1 MKTSDA
7 LNMDSFKRKT
17 PHQLQALESFYSDDE
32 YPTHEAMEDYAL
44 ELQLTYKQV
53 RRWFVERRRKDKRE
67 DLVLPRR
74 ANLLKLP
81 GDGGE
86 SSCLDSACNSP
97 GPSLP
102 NAQMPATLRATD
114 QRKKKQ
120 ILLQDPLTPDY
131 ILKKIFRK
139 DGPPLGIDFD
149 SLPSKGFS
157 NSSGSECA
165 SKRIRVIEM
174 DCMGTLRGVDPAVAV
189 LNETSVPVK
198 KHGMGKGLMTV
209 WRATNHNGG
218 DFPTGL
224 RFAGREQII
233 QERKLCQR
241 RPVIKRRQ
249 IQKKIPEKKKKA
261 PIYRRKLEFEKEGN
275 KKRLQRTRCELALK
289 MAKPLE
295 NIESAAM
302 LVDDEELELRELQ
315 AVKSCTHFA
324 ANTLHGCSLC
334 KDLLAAFPPES
345 VKMKKPFSIQPWDS
359 SPELVKKLFKVLHFI
374 YTYAVKLDICSFTL
388 DAFVQAFHD
397 KDSLL
402 LGKVHIALLKLLLC
416 DIEAQLTNGFFPS
429 ISKNCVYLRLLHL
442 AELQEYLVKIWIKS
456 LNPLTWTEILRQ
468 ILIAAGF
475 GSRQGLLR
483 RVSLGKEMSNLMRL
497 GLRPGTSK
505 GELFSI
511 LSEKGRNG
519 SKVSDLAKSS
529 QIVDLKLASTTYEVE
544 ELIYSTLSSDI
555 TLFEKI
561 SASAYR
567 LRINSRAEIAG
578 GVQSDTED
586 SGSVDNNFGN
596 NGLYLTADE
605 SECDSTAN
613 LCHKR
618 NNNQLALCTEIDE
631 SHPGEVWLLG
641 LMESEYSDLSIE
653 ERLNALVAL
662 VDLLGAGSS
671 IRMENPISA
680 IVECVPSISH
690 YGSGAKLKRSS
701 AKLPILQRPTGANIQ
716 QMHSDTAHSLSATY
730 PIDSS
735 ASIGEC
741 FQKETYS
748 SKKSNS
754 EVNEWEVHP
763 MQTVLLGSD
772 RRYNRYWLF
781 LGPCD
786 EDDPGHKRVYFESS
800 EDGHW
805 EVINTK
811 ETFSTLLSIL
821 DGRGTREAA
830 LLASLQGLEA
840 SLCQA
845 MPSGVADNEQSR
857 LFGHSEQGLNIAR
870 GESSSPISDVDN
882 NVCLTEISKD
892 SLISNGAIVLEVAKK
907 GEEQTQS
914 WQSLRAFDNWI
925 WRSFYSDLTAVK
937 HGKRSYYD
945 SLTRCESCH
954 DLYWR
959 DEKHCKTC
967 HTTFELDFDLEERYA
982 IHAAICREKE
992 DNNIFPK
999 HKVLSSQLQS
1009 LKAAL
1014 HAIEAAMPE
1023 GALIDSWMKSTH
1035 NLWVKRLRRTSSL
1048 LELLQVLADFVG
1060 AINEDWLCQC
1070 DGTLDPSII
1079 LGEVIE
1085 SFPSLPHTSSA
1096 IALWLVKLDGF
1107 IASSKERVRLE
1118 KPDDNGDTDRGKSFC
1133 C

>member
-1 MKTSDA
+1 MDTS
-7 LNMDSFKRKT
+7 KRKT
-17 PHQLQALESFYSDDE
+17 PHQLQALESFYSDDN
-32 YPTHEAMEDYAL
+32 YPTPEAMEDYAL

-53 RRWFVERRRKDKRE
+53 RGWFVERRRKNKRE
-67 DLVLPRR
+67 GLVLRRR
-74 ANLLKLP
+74 ANLLKQN
-81 GDGGE
+81 GDEGE
-86 SSCLDSACNSP
+86 SSSLDSACNSP
-97 GPSLP
+97 SPSPP
-102 NAQMPATLRATD
+102 NAEMPATLRATAR
-114 QRKKKQ
+114 RKEQ

-139 DGPPLGIDFD
+139 DGPPLGVDFD
-149 SLPSKGFS
+149 CLPSKGFS
-157 NSSGSECA
+157 NSTGGECA
-165 SKRIRVIEM
+165 PKRRRVIEM
-174 DCMGTLRGVDPAVAV
+174 DCMGPLPGVEPAVAV
-189 LNETSVPVK
+189 PNETSVPVK
-198 KHGMGKGLMTV
+198 KHGIGKGLMTV
-209 WRATNHNGG
+209 WRATNPNGG

-224 RFAGREQII
+224 RFAGREKII
-233 QERKLCQR
+233 QEKKLCQQ
-241 RPVIKRRQ
+241 RPAIKRRQ
-249 IQKKIPEKKKKA
+249 IQKKIPEKKKKP
-261 PIYRRKLEFEKEGN
+261 PIYRRKLECEKEAS
-275 KKRLQRTRCELALK
+275 KKRPQRTRCELALE
-289 MAKPLE
+289 MAKPPE
-295 NIESAAM
+295 NIESAAV
-302 LVDDEELELRELQ
+302 LVDDEELELRELH

-324 ANTLHGCSLC
+324 ANSLHGCSLC

-345 VKMKKPFSIQPWDS
+345 IKMKKPFSIQPWDS

-388 DAFVQAFHD
+388 DAFAQAFHD

-402 LGKVHIALLKLLLC
+402 LGKVHIALLKLLLR
-416 DIEAQLTNGFFPS
+416 DIEVQLTNGFFPS
-429 ISKNCVYLRLLHL
+429 ISKNCMYLRLLHL
-442 AELQEYLVKIWIKS
+442 VELQEYLVKIWIKA

-475 GSRQGLLR
+475 GSRQGPLR
-483 RVSLGKEMSNLMRL
+483 RDILGKEVSNLMRL
-497 GLRPGTSK
+497 GLRPGTLK
-505 GELFSI
+505 GELFSV

-519 SKVSDLAKSS
+519 SKVSDLAKCS

-544 ELIYSTLSSDI
+544 DLIYSTLSSDI

-567 LRINSRAEIAG
+567 LRINSSAVIAG
-578 GVQSDTED
+578 DVQSDTED

-605 SECDSTAN
+605 SECDSTVN

-618 NNNQLALCTEIDE
+618 NNNRLALCTEFDE
-631 SHPGEVWLLG
+631 SNPGEVWLLG
-641 LMESEYSDLSIE
+641 LMESEYSDLSVE
-653 ERLNALVAL
+653 EKLNALVAL

-671 IRMENPISA
+671 IRMEDPINA
-680 IVECVPSISH
+680 IVECVPSVSL

-701 AKLPILQRPTGANIQ
+701 AKLPILRRPISANIQ
-716 QMHSDTAHSLSATY
+716 QLHSDAAHSLSGIY
-730 PIDSS
+730 PVDSS
-735 ASIGEC
+735 ASLGEC
-741 FQKETYS
+741 FQKETAS

-754 EVNEWEVHP
+754 EVNEVEVHP

-811 ETFSTLLSIL
+811 ETFSALLSIL
-821 DGRGTREAA
+821 DGRGIREAV
-830 LLASLQGLEA
+830 LLASLQGREA
-840 SLCQA
+840 FLGQA
-845 MPSGVADNEQSR
+845 MPSGVADDKQSR
-857 LFGHSEQGLNIAR
+857 QLGHSEQLGLNINR
-870 GESSSPISDVDN
+870 EESSSPISDVDN
-882 NVCLTEISKD
+882 NVCLTEVSKD
-892 SLISNGAIVLEVAKK
+892 SLISNSAIVLEVAKK
-907 GEEQTQS
+907 GEEQTQN
-914 WQSLRAFDNWI
+914 WNSLQAFDNWI

-982 IHAAICREKE
+982 IHAATCREKE
-992 DNNIFPK
+992 DNNNTPK

-1048 LELLQVLADFVG
+1048 PELLQVLADFVG

-1070 DGTLDPSII
+1070 DATLDPSII
-1079 LGEVIE
+1079 LGEIIE
-1085 SFPSLPHTSSA
+1085 SFPSMPQTSSA

-1107 IASSKERVRLE
+1107 IASYKERVSLE
-1118 KPDDNGDTDRGKSFC
+1118 KPDDNGNSDRGKSF
-1133 C
+1133 